1 MRTWVVRALA
11 AATLGWFAA
20 SAPVH
25 AQNTITLEGSVVGAD
40 GEPISGA
47 QIAVTNIATNERR
60 NTTTRPNG
68 EFRVLGLFS
77 GKYAVDV
84 RALGYKPVQD
94 SVQLVIG
101 TRARLSI
108 VMERGATEIQGV
120 AVTAERVKQVEVQ
133 RLSIS
138 APVLKEEIENL
149 PMNSRGVMNLAAIAP
164 GVKSYAPQQGRAL
177 PSAGG
182 APDLRFIN
190 LYMDGVEMKSLFN
203 GNLVGI
209 PQTGSPLPQE
219 ALEEFRVYLNPYDAE
234 YSRAGSYVISAV
246 SRRGTDKWEG
256 SAFGFYQGKDYIART
271 FIQQRNN
278 SQLPKYGRNQ
288 FGFNLR
294 GPVARGKLYFAGSY
308 EGTLTDN
315 YIDVVPT
322 TTFAGWNQYRGSF
335 LAPQRNHTFFSRL
348 TATPNE
354 KSTYDF
360 MWSTR
365 ILDGEGNFG
374 GRSSQDAGISQE
386 YLINTAQLRHRWLPT
401 TNLVNELSLQYVQWD
416 HTEAPLVPGPTRTYP
431 GIITGT
437 AGFPLEL
444 REKHF
449 RLVNRSTYNLDNAK
463 GSHLIKFG
471 AELAKI
477 DGSQYL
483 PSNRFGSFTFLTDTS
498 SLPNAASI
506 SVGFTDPTGTEDAR
520 AKATGYSV
528 GFYLNDEWRPVENLS
543 INLGLRYDAE
553 LNTLN
558 NDYTVPW
565 ASDTRRT
572 SRAELNDY
580 INRGDRK
587 NDLNNFS
594 PRLSFSWDPN
604 KQNQTFVRGGFAILF
619 DRVTSFIGFQE
630 RLNSTWRSY
639 TFANPGTTDPNVLR
653 QRVAAGGAT
662 APLSPV
668 MVKNLMRT
676 PENRQVSLG
685 VGHQFTDAFG
695 MNVDYVR
702 QDIRNLYV
710 RLNANWFNAAANVRA
725 RVLSPA
731 YGDIILWDDFGR
743 AKFNGLVTQATY
755 SKDGQR
761 FNLAYTLGFYKS
773 DFDGNLANV
782 FPNRSSYQ
790 MQYTTG
796 DERHRF
802 VLSTINRLPL
812 GIQASTITTVAS
824 PRPYGQIIGRD
835 ENLNNVTFDDFP
847 NGERVARPEGSWK
860 NWYKT
865 VDLRLQRPLIQRG
878 SQKITVMAEVFNL
891 FNSENISAF
900 GGQQFQGTT
909 PIASFGQS
917 TGAFAARQAQLG
929 FKVEF

>member
-11 AATLGWFAA
+11 LATLGCAA
-20 SAPVH
+20 TSVKAH
-25 AQNTITLEGSVVGAD
+25 AQNTITLEGAVTGTD
-40 GEPISGA
+40 GEVIVGA
-47 QIAVTNIATNERR
+47 QIEVRNVATNERR
-60 NTTTRPNG
+60 NTITGQSG

-94 SVQLVIG
+94 SVQLIIG
-101 TRARLSI
+101 QRARLAI
-108 VMERGATEIQGV
+108 TMEKGATEIQGV
-120 AVTAERVKQVEVQ
+120 AVTAERVRQVEVQ

-149 PMNSRGVMNLAAIAP
+149 PMNSRGVMNLAGIAP
-164 GVKSYAPQQGRAL
+164 GVKSYAPQSGRAL

-246 SRRGTDKWEG
+246 SRRGTDRWEG
-256 SAFGFYQGKDYIART
+256 SAFGFYQGKDYLART

-278 SQLPKYGRNQ
+278 TQLPNYGRNQ

-294 GPVARGKLYFAGSY
+294 GPIARGKVFFAGSY
-308 EGTLTDN
+308 EGTLTNN

-322 TTFAGWNQYRGSF
+322 TTNPAWNTFRGSF
-335 LAPQRNHTFFSRL
+335 LAPQKNHTFFTRL
-348 TATPNE
+348 TATPNT

-365 ILDGEGNFG
+365 VLDGEGNFG
-374 GRSSQDAGISQE
+374 GRASRDAGISQE
-386 YLINTAQLRHRWLPT
+386 YLINTAQLRHRWLPA
-401 TNLVNELSLQYVQWD
+401 TNLVNEFSLQYVQWD

-449 RLVNRSTYNLDNAK
+449 RLVNRSTYNLDNFK
-463 GSHLIKFG
+463 GNHLIKFG
-471 AELAKI
+471 VELAKI

-483 PSNRFGSFTFLTDTS
+483 PSNRFGSFSFLTDTS

-506 SVGFTDPTGTEDAR
+506 SVGFTDPAGTEDAR
-520 AKATGYSV
+520 AKATGYST
-528 GFYLNDEWRPVENLS
+528 GFYVNDEWRPIDNLS

-565 ASDTRRT
+565 ASDTRLT

-594 PRLSFSWDPN
+594 PRISFSWDPN
-604 KQNQTFVRGGFAILF
+604 RKNQTFLRGGFAILF

-676 PENRQVSLG
+676 PENRQISLG
-685 VGHQFTDAFG
+685 IGHQVTDAFG
-695 MNVDYVR
+695 VNVDYVR

-710 RLNANWFNAAANVRA
+710 RLNANWFDARPTVRA

-731 YGDIILWDDFGR
+731 YGDIILWDDFGK
-743 AKFNGLVTQATY
+743 AKFDGLVTQATY
-755 SKDGQR
+755 SKNGQR
-761 FNLAYTLGFYKS
+761 LNLAYTLGWYKS
-773 DFDGNLANV
+773 EFDGNLAAV

-802 VLSTINRLPL
+802 VLSSINRLPL
-812 GIQASTITTVAS
+812 GVQLSAITTVAS
-824 PRPYGQIIGRD
+824 PRPFVGIIGRD
-835 ENLNNVTFDDFP
+835 ENNNNVTFDDWP
-847 NGERVARPEGSWK
+847 NGVRVQRPSNSWE

-865 VDLRLQRPLIQRG
+865 MDIRLQRALIQRG
-878 SQKITVMAEVFNL
+878 SQKITAMAEVFNL
-891 FNSENISAF
+891 FNSENISSY
-900 GGQQFQGTT
+900 GGQQFQGTN
-909 PIASFGQS
+909 PIATFGQS

-929 FKVEF
+929 LKVEF

>member
-1 MRTWVVRALA
+1 MQKWVMRALA
-11 AATLGWFAA
+11 VATSAMVATTAA
-20 SAPVH
+20 
-25 AQNTITLEGSVVGAD
+25 AQNTITLEGVVQGRD
-40 GEPISGA
+40 GEPIVGA
-47 QIAVTNIATNERR
+47 QISVVNIATSERR
-60 NTTTRPNG
+60 NVLTRPTG

-77 GKYAVDV
+77 GTYSVDV
-84 RALGYKPVQD
+84 RALGYKPVTD

-101 TRARLSI
+101 QRARLTI
-108 VMERGATEIQGV
+108 EMERGAAEIAGV
-120 AVTAERVKQVEVQ
+120 AVTADRVKQVEVQ

-149 PMNSRGVMNLAAIAP
+149 PMNARGVMNLAAIAP

-256 SAFGFYQGKDYIART
+256 SAFGFYQGKDFLART
-271 FIQQRNN
+271 FIQERANA
-278 SQLPKYGRNQ
+278 QLPRYGRNQ

-294 GPVARGKLYFAGSY
+294 GPIAKGKLFFAGSY

-322 TTFAGWNQYRGSF
+322 TAAWEQFRGSF
-335 LAPQRNHTFFSRL
+335 LAPQRNHTLFTRL
-348 TATPNE
+348 TATPDD

-374 GRSSQDAGISQE
+374 GRASRDAGISQE

-416 HTEAPLVPGPTRTYP
+416 HTEAPLQPGPTRSYP

-444 REKHF
+444 KEKHF
-449 RLVNRSTYNLDNAK
+449 RLVNRSTYNLDDVG
-463 GSHLIKFG
+463 GSHLLKFG
-471 AELAKI
+471 VELSKI

-483 PSNRFGSFTFLTDTS
+483 PSNQFGSFTFLTDTS
-498 SLPNAASI
+498 STPNAASI
-506 SVGFTDPTGTEDAR
+506 SIGFTNPTGTTDAR
-520 AKATGYSV
+520 ASATGYTT
-528 GFYLNDEWRPVENLS
+528 GFYINDEWRPIENLA

-565 ASDTRRT
+565 AQDPRLT
-572 SRAELNDY
+572 SRAELNDF

-594 PRLSFSWDPN
+594 PRVSFSLDPFKTN
-604 KQNQTFVRGGFAILF
+604 RTFLRGGFAILF

-630 RLNSTWRSY
+630 RLNSEWRSY
-639 TFANPGTTDPNVLR
+639 TFANPGTTDPAVLR
-653 QRVAAGGAT
+653 QRVAAGGAN

-668 MVKNLMRT
+668 LVKNLMRT
-676 PENRQVSLG
+676 PENRQFSLG
-685 VGHQFTDAFG
+685 VGHQFTESFG
-695 MNVDYVR
+695 MNVDYVN
-702 QDIRNLYV
+702 QDISNLYV
-710 RLNANWFNAAANVRA
+710 RLNANWFNRTTNA

-743 AKFNGLVTQATY
+743 AKFSGLVTNATY
-755 SKDGQR
+755 SNNGQR
-761 FNLAYTLGFYKS
+761 FNLAYTLGFYES
-773 DFDGNLANV
+773 DFDGNLAPI
-782 FPNRSSYQ
+782 FPNRSSYE
-790 MQYTTG
+790 MQQTSG

-802 VLSTINRLPL
+802 VLSSINRLPL
-812 GIQASTITTVAS
+812 AIQLSAIATLAS
-824 PRPYGQIIGRD
+824 PRPFTTIVGRD
-835 ENLNNVTFDDFP
+835 ENNNNVTFDDFP
-847 NGERVARPEGSWK
+847 NGERTQRPSGDWA

-865 VDLRLQRPLIQRG
+865 VDLRLQRALLTRG
-878 SQKITVMAEVFNL
+878 SQKLTLMAEVFNV
-891 FNSENISAF
+891 FNNENISAF
-900 GGQQFQGTT
+900 GGQQFQGTN
-909 PIASFGQS
+909 PIATFGQP
-917 TGAFAARQAQLG
+917 TGAFAARQAQVGL
-929 FKVEF
+929 KVEF